1 MTIAYWSPYHIG
13 ESITV
18 IIISS
23 IIPIIAAAPS
33 QLWGGLHELLFMKK
47 KIGSEKVTHQI
58 WSTHRD

>member
-1 MTIAYWSPYHIG
+1 MTIAC

-23 IIPIIAAAPS
+23 IIPIITAAPS
-33 QLWGGLHELLFMKK
+33 QLWGGLRELFFMKK
-47 KIGSEKVTHQI
+47 KIGSEKVTQQI